1 LLLVTHDRYFLDR
14 ITNRIYELDNGSLY
28 VYEGNYEVYLEQ
40 RLERDRLEKE
50 MAEKHDNTLKRELA
64 WLNRG
69 PRARSTKQRARIERI
84 DELKEKT
91 FNTTEENVENQT
103 SSTRLGKQV
112 IEVETLSISIA
123 GKELFTNFNH
133 LVAPGDPIGIIG
145 PNGTGKSTLLNVIKI
160 GRASCM

>member
-1 LLLVTHDRYFLDR
+1 NEVITWLAEELANDQGPLLLATHDRYFLDR

-28 VYEGNYEVYLEQ
+28 VYEVNYEVYLEQ
-40 RLERDRLEKE
+40 RLARHRLEKE

-91 FNTTEENVENQT
+91 FNTTEENVEIQT
-103 SSTRLGKQV
+103 GSTRL
-112 IEVETLSISIA
+112 
-123 GKELFTNFNH
+123 
-133 LVAPGDPIGIIG
+133 
-145 PNGTGKSTLLNVIKI
+145 
-160 GRASCM
+160 